1 MKPWKL
7 YQCKACFLGRMKS
20 YKMAIQLTIQMRNE
34 SSEKNQRITGLVRFK
49 RQDRSK
55 QSKAMFYL
63 YSHESL
69 KAAICFTEIS
79 KEGEKKVRAL
89 IKLISSLEWELGPR
103 CCSENLYSSFWY
115 KPWDRGTWE
124 LGLFWKATSVMGPI
138 SELPISPL
146 WLRGCPRRTSRDF

>member
-1 MKPWKL
+1 
-7 YQCKACFLGRMKS
+7 MKS

-34 SSEKNQRITGLVRFK
+34 SSEKNQPITGLVHFK

-63 YSHESL
+63 YSHKSL

-89 IKLISSLEWELGPR
+89 IKLISSLE
-103 CCSENLYSSFWY
+103 
-115 KPWDRGTWE
+115 
-124 LGLFWKATSVMGPI
+124 
-138 SELPISPL
+138 
-146 WLRGCPRRTSRDF
+146 